1 MFIEKHGTRKGPPS
15 FATHFHWDLMDSM
28 IPKEGKTILWHHG
41 EAFSLCT
48 QTQYSHKVPRPSDPI

>member
-15 FATHFHWDLMDSM
+15 FATHFQWDLMDSM
-28 IPKEGKTILWHHG
+28 ISKEGKTILWHHG

-48 QTQYSHKVPRPSDPI
+48 QTQCSH